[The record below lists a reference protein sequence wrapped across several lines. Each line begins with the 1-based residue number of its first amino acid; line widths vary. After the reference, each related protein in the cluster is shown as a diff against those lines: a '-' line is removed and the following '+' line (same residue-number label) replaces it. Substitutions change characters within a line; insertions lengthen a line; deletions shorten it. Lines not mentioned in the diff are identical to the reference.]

1 ALIGLLAHLT
11 YFASTILVTE
21 IDAQLYH
28 LPIVINWIQNLST
41 HIPFNSAFAGPI
53 GYYPANQEL
62 YFSWNILPFRSD
74 ILINLS
80 NIPIY
85 LLFIILISKI
95 GDILNQDSTK
105 KTIFLILFIASP
117 IVLRQAASVPQGD
130 VFLAFFILSSI
141 YYLLKLS
148 KNSNFKKNSFLL
160 ACTIGIGL
168 GIKYTSLIFFLPIMI
183 GFLLISIKKYQQLKI
198 PTTLLNLLIITIG
211 GYFYIRNYIYTQNPF
226 FPGELS
232 ILSQTL
238 FKGYKGYTEKILQDS
253 IWHNLTHNYSPAL
266 IKELAQNHLNS
277 IGYTIIF
284 VIIGFFSPIGC
295 AIKSLYK
302 KKYSKSL
309 LQISIFLSLCLWL
322 IFYLKAPWTIHAT
335 NIRYGI
341 SLYMAC
347 LGLFTLFCIPK
358 KWKTAMFLITLLLTL
373 LTYLK
378 IPDSISSIW
387 GLNSFLYN
395 QYPLHTTIFTVIL
408 LSIFGCTYG
417 LIKKKKHIFIP
428 LLPALIISSALFLQS
443 SNMIRNENGFNQLF
457 KEAYYSPNKMSHT
470 VEMFKWVQA
479 NIPKNA
485 NISYANFIFPYYLY
499 GGDYARNVSYTNVN
513 NCPDCLYHDFI
524 DSDESILVAKS
535 YDDWLNNLKAD
546 QIDYFVLGFLSEDM
560 SNSLPKFYYEWT
572 ENNPKTFKE
581 IYRSENGRI
590 FEISYE

>member
-1 ALIGLLAHLT
+1 MTTTLFPEIAKFILINGILFYNAFLINLLISKKVRINLKTLFVTSIISFLLINISQLIIGTAGLLSYKNLIIAHTLAAIILTVYHLSKKTPIRWQSIKKIKLTIYSIFAIALIGLLAHLT

-62 YFSWNILPFRSD
+62 FFSWNILPFSSD

-85 LLFIILISKI
+85 LLFIILISHV
-95 GDILNQDSTK
+95 GDILNLNSTK

-148 KNSNFKKNSFLL
+148 KNLNFKKNSFLL

-284 VIIGFFSPIGC
+284 VIIGFFS
-295 AIKSLYK
+295 
-302 KKYSKSL
+302 
-309 LQISIFLSLCLWL
+309 F
-322 IFYLKAPWTIHAT
+322 
-335 NIRYGI
+335 RYD
-341 SLYMAC
+341 SN
-347 LGLFTLFCIPK
+347 FIPK
-358 KWKTAMFLITLLLTL
+358 
-373 LTYLK
+373 
-378 IPDSISSIW
+378 SVS
-387 GLNSFLYN
+387 
-395 QYPLHTTIFTVIL
+395 
-408 LSIFGCTYG
+408 G
-417 LIKKKKHIFIP
+417 LI
-428 LLPALIISSALFLQS
+428 
-443 SNMIRNENGFNQLF
+443 
-457 KEAYYSPNKMSHT
+457 
-470 VEMFKWVQA
+470 
-479 NIPKNA
+479 
-485 NISYANFIFPYYLY
+485 
-499 GGDYARNVSYTNVN
+499 
-513 NCPDCLYHDFI
+513 
-524 DSDESILVAKS
+524 
-535 YDDWLNNLKAD
+535 
-546 QIDYFVLGFLSEDM
+546 
-560 SNSLPKFYYEWT
+560 
-572 ENNPKTFKE
+572 
-581 IYRSENGRI
+581 
-590 FEISYE
+590 